1 MFGGFPTTETKKT
14 NTGFLRLLF
23 TTDMG
28 TWLRV
33 HQLGAPATS
42 ARLGSSEE
50 KKTETANSILITC
63 VQFLYTTT
71 GTVVAA
77 KYKNQGSEIL
87 PYVQANNLV
96 CHKFMDAGTRQ
107 ETPGSETQD
116 VYFPGCM
123 KQYEF
128 LCVSSPFPA
137 SPKGAELRAQA
148 DTVNETSLCH
158 S

>member
-1 MFGGFPTTETKKT
+1 MS
-14 NTGFLRLLF
+14 LILLF
-23 TTDMG
+23 IVNGMLLLGVLFTYLHL
-28 TWLRV
+28 LR
-33 HQLGAPATS
+33 
-42 ARLGSSEE
+42 
-50 KKTETANSILITC
+50 
-63 VQFLYTTT
+63 
-71 GTVVAA
+71 TV
-77 KYKNQGSEIL
+77 KGESLTYL
-87 PYVQANNLV
+87 QANQLV

-148 DTVNETSLCH
+148 DTVNERSLCH